1 MQISVPV
8 TFNATNQTM
17 SASDSSLITFPQN
30 TSDFSIVTVNGMDC
44 ITPTT
49 VALSNGYVQ
58 PEHYIQF
65 TVSDTVEEVE
75 LDSYA
80 DISGA
85 PYLTNLWIEFYSDGR
100 AHQYSLVYDSGN
112 AKWLYPDNTYANL
125 PTQQWYS
132 IKIVN
137 NDSIK
142 FYNKSTGTLV
152 YSRSFTGK
160 LSYIQLGKFYADTN
174 FYLTNLTLKRTI
186 NTEAIRYANTSGIM
200 EIWANIKNWVSA
212 HIGNGT
218 LTIKVNRQTYT
229 FTANQSTNVTIDL
242 SSQGEHYY
250 GISSYGI
257 TPYGGENTQ

>member
-1 MQISVPV
+1 MQIPVPV
-8 TFNATNQTM
+8 TFDATNQTM
-17 SASDSSLITFPQN
+17 SVSDSNLITFPQN

-75 LDSYA
+75 LDSCA

-85 PYLTNLWIEFYSDGR
+85 PYLTNLWIEFHSDGR

-112 AKWLYPDNTYANL
+112 AKWLNPDNTYANL

-160 LSYIQLGKFYADTN
+160 LSYINLGKFYADTN
-174 FYLTNLTLKRTI
+174 FYLANLVLKKTI
-186 NTEAIRYANTSGIM
+186 NTEVIRYANTSGIA
-200 EIWANIKNWVSA
+200 EIWANIKNWVLA

-218 LTIKVNRQTYT
+218 LTINVNGQTYT
-229 FTANQSTNVTIDL
+229 FKANQATDVTINIPR
-242 SSQGEHYY
+242 QGGYY
-250 GISSYGI
+250 GIDFYGI
-257 TPYGGENTQ
+257 TPYGGEQS